1 MAVYQNEKE
10 SEEATEGEWG
20 KVVKERMEHTS
31 AYLGEGSG
39 GDCSIVAFCD
49 GLTNSSTAAAGIARF
64 EEDDDD
70 DPGVV
75 RSDKDN

>member
-1 MAVYQNEKE
+1 MEV
-10 SEEATEGEWG
+10 
-20 KVVKERMEHTS
+20 EHTS

-39 GDCSIVAFCD
+39 GDCSIVAFCN
-49 GLTNSSTAAAGIARF
+49 GLTNSSTAAAGFARF